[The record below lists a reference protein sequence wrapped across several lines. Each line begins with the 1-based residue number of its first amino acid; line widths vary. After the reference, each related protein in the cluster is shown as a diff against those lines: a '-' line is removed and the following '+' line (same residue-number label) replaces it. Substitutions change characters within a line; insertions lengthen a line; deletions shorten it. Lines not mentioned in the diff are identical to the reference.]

1 LDKNICVVGCG
12 HWGKNLARNFF
23 ELGSL
28 HSICEEN
35 QEIATKLK
43 HEFKVENKSF
53 KDALEDPKIAGIV
66 LSVPAP
72 LHAKMAIM
80 AINKNKHVY
89 IEKPLAINLL
99 EAENIVQASK
109 NSNSRIM
116 VGHLLQYHP
125 AFIKLKEIVSNKT
138 LGELK
143 FISSRRMSMGKVRS
157 YEDVIWSFAP
167 HDISMILS
175 LFSDEPES
183 VFVEAQD
190 ILQAKIFDIAS
201 LNLSFKNNKKATIS
215 VSWLH
220 PFKEHQ
226 LIVIGSKAIAIFDD
240 TKPND
245 DKLKIKRFIFNNDS
259 LNPKIEHSDFES
271 IVIDDKEPLKQEC
284 IHFQKVVQKSFMP
297 QTDLNEGIK
306 VMKVLTALTES
317 INQRSP
323 IYLTNDINQTN

>member
-1 LDKNICVVGCG
+1 MGCG

-35 QEIATKLK
+35 QAIAEKLK
-43 HEFKVENKSF
+43 HEFKVKNISF
-53 KDALEDPKIAGIV
+53 SDALEDPKISGIV

-89 IEKPLAINLL
+89 IEKPLAINLI
-99 EAENIVQASK
+99 EAENIVEASK
-109 NSNSRIM
+109 KSNSRVM

-125 AFIKLKEIVSNKT
+125 AFIKLKEIIRNET

-167 HDISMILS
+167 HDISMIIS
-175 LFSDEPES
+175 LFSDQPES

-190 ILQAKIFDIAS
+190 ILQAKIYDIAS
-201 LNLSFKNNKKATIS
+201 LNLSFNDNKKAIIS

-226 LIVIGSKAIAIFDD
+226 LIATCTKGIAIFDD

-245 DKLKIKRFIFNNDS
+245 
-259 LNPKIEHSDFES
+259 
-271 IVIDDKEPLKQEC
+271 
-284 IHFQKVVQKSFMP
+284 
-297 QTDLNEGIK
+297 
-306 VMKVLTALTES
+306 
-317 INQRSP
+317 
-323 IYLTNDINQTN
+323 